1 MCVGSWLDRAGSI
14 DKESCDKLLYLF
26 IPSLSLC
33 SGATAAGWCAAA
45 DSSRRRVRGRGRRHR
60 GEAGGGPRHPGH
72 RSQDPGARALPS
84 GPQHMN

>member
-1 MCVGSWLDRAGSI
+1 MLEAGYPDPAV
-14 DKESCDKLLYLF
+14 DKESCDKLYLF
-26 IPSLSLC
+26 TPSLFLS

-72 RSQDPGARALPS
+72 RSQDPGPRALPS